1 MFWVFLFSIFVL
13 TAATPKIS
21 RHNKALKTTAA
32 KLIPFKRHWVT
43 FLFWFQP
50 LPDPDATPKT
60 EKWIFFLFLY
70 VCIVN
75 TRDNLSAALQQEI
88 MWDNICIFRAT
99 VKSHLINNCHYG
111 CLWHCYLQA
120 GILQNNTDKTDKWRG
135 KSERRRRRRR
145 RRRIRSKR
153 RRKKKI
159 TLPVE
164 KGTQRERSRQQQIGK
179 KKKERKK
186 TQVSIFIHTQ
196 KPKCHL
202 KTAIFHFCRA
212 ALLS

>member
-13 TAATPKIS
+13 TVATPKIS

-32 KLIPFKRHWVT
+32 KLIPFKWHWVT

-60 EKWIFFLFLY
+60 EKWIFSLFLY

-88 MWDNICIFRAT
+88 MWDNICIFQAT
-99 VKSHLINNCHYG
+99 VRSHLINNCHYG

-135 KSERRRRRRR
+135 KRERRRRRRR
-145 RRRIRSKR
+145 RRRRSKR
-153 RRKKKI
+153 RRKKI

-179 KKKERKK
+179 QRKKKKK
-186 TQVSIFIHTQ
+186 KNTG
-196 KPKCHL
+196 
-202 KTAIFHFCRA
+202 
-212 ALLS
+212 

>member
-99 VKSHLINNCHYG
+99 VRSHLINNC
-111 CLWHCYLQA
+111 HCYLQA

-145 RRRIRSKR
+145 RRRRSKR
-153 RRKKKI
+153 RRKKKSHY
-159 TLPVE
+159 LL
-164 KGTQRERSRQQQIGK
+164 KRERRGSDHGSSKLGK
-179 KKKERKK
+179 RKKKEKK